1 MKKNV
6 IAMLL
11 AVVMASGSIG
21 TVPVMAAETNGQ
33 ESMAV
38 EVATEKE
45 SEETGENIDVASEG
59 ESVDI
64 FEEDSEQDSTE
75 SAEESENEITEESVT
90 IPSGLRTIKNYAF
103 SYSYSFNSITIP
115 QSVNEINPYAF

>member
-103 SYSYSFNSITIP
+103 SYCYSFNSITIP